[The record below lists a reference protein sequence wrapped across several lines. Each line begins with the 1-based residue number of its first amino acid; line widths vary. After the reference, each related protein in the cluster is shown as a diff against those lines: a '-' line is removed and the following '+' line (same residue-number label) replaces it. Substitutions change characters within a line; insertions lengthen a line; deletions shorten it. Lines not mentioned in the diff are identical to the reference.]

1 MPLTRKNYFA
11 SVAVIVWIQ
20 GQIFD
25 EYWINQGVL
34 QVPNPKK
41 PGQFKKLTKLTEFLE
56 FKGMDTDLINPPK
69 PKRKNKTNDH

>member
-34 QVPNPKK
+34 QALNPKK
-41 PGQFKKLTKLTEFLE
+41 LGQFKKLTKLTEFL
-56 FKGMDTDLINPPK
+56 
-69 PKRKNKTNDH
+69 